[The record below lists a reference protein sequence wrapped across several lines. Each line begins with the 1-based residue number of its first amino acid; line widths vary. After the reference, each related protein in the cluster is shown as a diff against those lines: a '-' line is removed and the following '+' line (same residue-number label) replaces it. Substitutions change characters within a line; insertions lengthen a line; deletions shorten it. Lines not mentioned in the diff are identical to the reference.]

1 MKYEPP
7 ALQYLGAL
15 NEVLAR
21 LLPSP
26 ARPQSAM
33 DWRVR
38 SLLLDIDNQ
47 SAIIE
52 WNLQGACRR
61 LKLDISPAYA
71 ARLFKDCTGLG
82 VMEYAKK
89 KRLLIAAER
98 LRATDSPVKTIA
110 AECGYRKPG
119 DFSRRFKEEYHLSP
133 TIFRKKTA

>member
-7 ALQYLGAL
+7 ALQYQGAL
-15 NEVLAR
+15 GELLGR

-26 ARPQSAM
+26 GKVRSAM

-38 SLLLDIDNQ
+38 SLLLDIDSQ
-47 SAIIE
+47 TAIVE
-52 WNLQGACRR
+52 WNLQDACRR
-61 LKLDISPAYA
+61 LKLDISAAHA
-71 ARLFKDCTGLG
+71 ARLFKHCTGLG
-82 VMEYAKK
+82 VMGYEKK

-98 LRATDSPVKTIA
+98 LRATECPVKTIA

-133 TIFRKKTA
+133 TTFRKKTA